1 VPPRI
6 SSEGPAVTVRTTA
19 AEETRL
25 LGQRCGQYLSRPAVI
40 LLVGALGSGK
50 TVFVQ
55 GLARGLDVPAD
66 YYITSPSFTI
76 VNHYEGR
83 LPLYHID
90 LYRLNAD
97 LDPEDLG
104 LTEILHGDGVAAV
117 EWADKLP
124 AGCAPDRLEI
134 RFEVDADDQRTL
146 HFRAYGQEASGLLK
160 ALDRFTALS
169 RTDPAQG

>member
-1 VPPRI
+1 MAPGVSPK
-6 SSEGPAVTVRTTA
+6 GATVTVRTAA

-25 LGQRCGQYLSRPAVI
+25 LGQRCGQCLSRPAVI
-40 LLVGALGSGK
+40 LLVGDLGSGK

-55 GLARGLDVPAD
+55 GLARGLDVPAE
-66 YYITSPSFTI
+66 YYITSPSYTI
-76 VNHYEGR
+76 VNHYPGR

-124 AGCAPDRLEI
+124 PGTAADRLEI
-134 RFEVDADDQRTL
+134 RFEIDANDRRTL
-146 HFRAYGQEASGLLK
+146 HIRAYGQEESSLLM
-160 ALDRFTALS
+160 ALDRCTGLS
-169 RTDPAQG
+169 PIHPVHR

>member
-1 VPPRI
+1 MAPGVSPK
-6 SSEGPAVTVRTTA
+6 GAAVTVRTA
-19 AEETRL
+19 CAEETRL
-25 LGQRCGQYLSRPAVI
+25 LGQRCGQCLSRPAVI
-40 LLVGALGSGK
+40 LLVGDLGSGK

-55 GLARGLDVPAD
+55 GLARGLDVPAE

-76 VNHYEGR
+76 VNHYPGR

-117 EWADKLP
+117 EM
-124 AGCAPDRLEI
+124 
-134 RFEVDADDQRTL
+134 RFEIGANDLCTL
-146 HFRAYGQEASGLLK
+146 HIRAYGQEASSLLK
-160 ALDRFTALS
+160 ALDRFTGLS
-169 RTDPAQG
+169 PTHPVHR

>member
-1 VPPRI
+1 VARGVAPMGT
-6 SSEGPAVTVRTTA
+6 SVTVRTA
-19 AEETRL
+19 CAEETRL
-25 LGQRCGQYLSRPAVI
+25 LGQSCGQCLSRPAVI
-40 LLVGALGSGK
+40 LLVGDLGSGK

-55 GLARGLDVPAD
+55 GLARGLAVPAE

-76 VNHYEGR
+76 INHYPGR

-117 EWADKLP
+117 EWADRLP
-124 AGCAPDRLEI
+124 PDSAADRLEI
-134 RFEVDADDQRTL
+134 QFEIGANDLRTL
-146 HFRAYGQEASGLLK
+146 HIQAYGQEASSLLK
-160 ALDRFTALS
+160 ALHRFTELS
-169 RTDPAQG
+169 PTHRVHR

>member
-1 VPPRI
+1 MAPGVSPK
-6 SSEGPAVTVRTTA
+6 GAAVTVRTA
-19 AEETRL
+19 CAEETRL
-25 LGQRCGQYLSRPAVI
+25 LGQRCGQCLSRPAVI
-40 LLVGALGSGK
+40 LLVGDLGSGK

-55 GLARGLDVPAD
+55 GLARGLDVPAE

-76 VNHYEGR
+76 VNHYPGR

-117 EWADKLP
+117 EWADRLP
-124 AGCAPDRLEI
+124 PGTTADRLEM
-134 RFEVDADDQRTL
+134 RFEIGANDLRTL
-146 HFRAYGQEASGLLK
+146 HIRAYGQEASSLLK
-160 ALDRFTALS
+160 ALDRFTGLS
-169 RTDPAQG
+169 PTHRVHR